1 MPGTRPGMTGVS
13 SQVSARLHPFVQY
26 ADDLD
31 QVGLDRPVVQDMD
44 GPADSCA
51 GAFATR
57 VPEMKAAEA
66 TEDLRSVT
74 REGTLWIGGRL
85 PHRCRQERRVSTPA
99 LDAPFLGADR
109 KNARD
114 VRPGG
119 LRQAVAGHRQSAG
132 FRARLGS
139 QRVEVVIQRRVFDLN
154 ELASF

>member
-1 MPGTRPGMTGVS
+1 LKVEDHRETISILAFIKPFEV
-13 SQVSARLHPFVQY
+13 QVSARLHPFVQY

-31 QVGLDRPVVQDMD
+31 QVRLDRPVVQDMD
-44 GPADSCA
+44 RPADSSP
-51 GAFATR
+51 GVFSTR

-74 REGTLWIGGRL
+74 REGTLWIGSRL

-99 LDAPFLGADR
+99 LDAPLLGADR

-119 LRQAVAGHRQSAG
+119 LRQAVARHQSISGGSRQG
-132 FRARLGS
+132 G
-139 QRVEVVIQRRVFDLN
+139 
-154 ELASF
+154 